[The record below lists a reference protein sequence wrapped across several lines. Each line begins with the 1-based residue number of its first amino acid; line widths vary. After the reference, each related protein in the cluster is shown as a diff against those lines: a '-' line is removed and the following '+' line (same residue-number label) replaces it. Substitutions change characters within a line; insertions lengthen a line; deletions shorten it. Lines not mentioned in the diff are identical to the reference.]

1 LKLSRGFKRAIAYAV
16 YDCAARGMRDITV
29 DHLLLGLFRE
39 DFPLIDDV
47 TKTFALDSFKLLDGL
62 LLNNPEN
69 GSKSNQTDVCFG
81 PEAMDVLQFSELE
94 AYSFAHGTIQSE
106 HLFLGILDYHTS
118 SLKQF
123 LVDEDVVCA
132 MVRELVAVT
141 RFGEDA
147 PPARQIYMLDA
158 GTRMEIR
165 HFSMGGSLFNKEKL
179 SIAVLQL
186 FKEY

>member
-1 LKLSRGFKRAIAYAV
+1 MKLSRGFKRAIAYAV
-16 YDCAARGMRDITV
+16 YDCAARGMREISV

-47 TKTFALDSFKLLDGL
+47 TKTFSLDSFKLLDGL
-62 LLNNPEN
+62 LLNNPESGLKSDQTHVFF
-69 GSKSNQTDVCFG
+69 GS
-81 PEAMDVLQFSELE
+81 EAMDVLQFSELE
-94 AYSFAHGTIQSE
+94 AYTFSHGSIRTE

-123 LVDEDVVCA
+123 LVEKDIVCA
-132 MVRELVAVT
+132 MVRELVSVT

-147 PPARQIYMLDA
+147 PRTPEVYVLDK

-165 HFSMGGSLFNKEKL
+165 HFSMGGSLFNKKNL

-186 FKEY
+186 FKGY